1 MFDRLKQLFDA
12 EDGSAPALGGHTVN
26 DLQLAAAAVLV
37 EAARRD
43 DDYDLSERRVIEG
56 LLREQ
61 FSLTAE
67 EAERL
72 IEAADA
78 ATDHAVE
85 LYTYTRRIKDAFD
98 EDERIRMIEMLWEVV
113 YADGKVDDL
122 EANLLRRVAGLLYVT
137 DRESGEARKRVLDR
151 KGPSS

>member
-12 EDGSAPALGGHTVN
+12 EDGAALARDGRAVN
-26 DLQLAAAAVLV
+26 DLQLAAAVVLV

-43 DDYDLSERRVIEG
+43 DDYNLSERRVIEG
-56 LLREQ
+56 LLRER
-61 FSLTAE
+61 FSLVAE

-78 ATDHAVE
+78 ATDYAVE

-113 YADGKVDDL
+113 YADGKVDHL

-151 KGPSS
+151 KGPAS

>member
-12 EDGSAPALGGHTVN
+12 EDDAAPARGGRAVN

-43 DDYDLSERRVIEG
+43 ADYDLSERRVIEG
-56 LLREQ
+56 LLRER
-61 FSLTAE
+61 FSLSAE

-78 ATDHAVE
+78 VTDHGVE

-113 YADGKVDDL
+113 YADGKVDHL

-151 KGPSS
+151 KGPAS